1 MSKDLEHEIELLKQ
15 RNAQVDA
22 NKKWERNPIR
32 IILIALMTY
41 GIVLLYSFL
50 VDTKTSVFL
59 SSTVPVI
66 GFFVSTLS
74 LNFIR
79 KITQKKRESLLQKR
93 EPRLAKEN

>member
-93 EPRLAKEN
+93 GPRLAKEN